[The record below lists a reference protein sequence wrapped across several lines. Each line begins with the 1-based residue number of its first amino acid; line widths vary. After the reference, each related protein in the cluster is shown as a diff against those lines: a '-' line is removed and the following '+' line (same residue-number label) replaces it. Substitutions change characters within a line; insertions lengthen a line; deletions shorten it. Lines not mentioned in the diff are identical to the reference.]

1 MSNWWGAS
9 LLRAPVGYILA
20 LQSYQ
25 TYTNISNPCT
35 NLFASTL
42 FMISPLKGASSVLF
56 FFYLNRKHL
65 KVHLLSASREG
76 QSQWQYTWHFFI
88 SHFKFLLPCP
98 NNNRVGCDIIFI
110 PQLFLSTCST
120 SLPCGQGL
128 YVYGNCLP
136 LKQFTGINMN
146 HMASSDK

>member
-88 SHFKFLLPCP
+88 SHFTFLLPCP
-98 NNNRVGCDIIFI
+98 NKQPCRLWHYIHTTTIFI
-110 PQLFLSTCST
+110 DMFDKFAVWARVICVRK
-120 SLPCGQGL
+120 LPASQTIHRNK
-128 YVYGNCLP
+128 YEPYG
-136 LKQFTGINMN
+136 FIW
-146 HMASSDK
+146 